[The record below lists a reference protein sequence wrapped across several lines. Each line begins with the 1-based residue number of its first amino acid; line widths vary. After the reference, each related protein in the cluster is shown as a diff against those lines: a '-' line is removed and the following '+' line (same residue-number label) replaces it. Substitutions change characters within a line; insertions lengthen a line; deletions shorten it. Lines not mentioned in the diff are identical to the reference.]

1 MNRLPAH
8 WQTARLHI
16 ADGELDDV
24 PQLMVIFNACSHIG
38 PWDPTFQHYPEETF
52 TELVENSVAGGMGNG
67 RFQLQTICQN
77 QDIIGYFHCYHHNPH
92 PHTLFISML
101 VLHPNHQKD
110 GYGTELMVSLAQL
123 AKTSGYDAIWL
134 DVYLKNWPAL
144 RFWIK
149 SGFTT
154 IIDIDGDPQHSATTH
169 ASIVVAKI
177 L

>member
-1 MNRLPAH
+1 MTRLPENWQTNRLTI
-8 WQTARLHI
+8 Q
-16 ADGELDDV
+16 DGTPQDV
-24 PQLMVIFNACSHIG
+24 PWLMTIFNACSHFG
-38 PWDPTFQHYPEETF
+38 PWDPTFQIYPEETF
-52 TELVENSVAGGMGNG
+52 AELVASSVDSGMGNG

-77 QDIIGYFHCYHHNPH
+77 QNIIGYFHCYHHNPH

-101 VLHPNHQKD
+101 VLRPNHQKS
-110 GYGTELMVSLAQL
+110 GFGTELMDGLARL

-154 IIDIDGDPQHSATTH
+154 IIDIDGDPQHNATNH
-169 ASIVVAKI
+169 ASLVLAKT